1 LAKKCDDLAT
11 KSVILAK
18 KYVDLVK
25 ICTIWQKLSFLQK
38 SAYLAIKFEYL
49 QQNMPISLHLVWPYL
64 QVVNTTVKIT
74 KGQRYSLLG
83 HSASGKENRF
93 DGTGTW
99 KKYSNHQEMAK

>member
-1 LAKKCDDLAT
+1 L
-11 KSVILAK
+11 SV
-18 KYVDLVK
+18 
-25 ICTIWQKLSFLQK
+25 LQK

-64 QVVNTTVKIT
+64 QVLDKAVKIL
-74 KGQRYSLLG
+74 KGKRSSLHG

-93 DGTGTW
+93 DGSGTW

>member
-1 LAKKCDDLAT
+1 MNLATKFVILATKYVDLAT
-11 KSVILAK
+11 KSAQFGK
-18 KYVDLVK
+18 
-25 ICTIWQKLSFLQK
+25 KLSFLQK
-38 SAYLAIKFEYL
+38 PAYLAIKLEYL

-64 QVVNTTVKIT
+64 QVLNKAVKIT

-93 DGTGTW
+93 DGIGTW